1 MPAATFTR
9 HSGLAHVRRLS
20 QYEHFHT
27 EASGT
32 EQSSYGMC
40 FRIPFISGPA
50 TVSLTLETRLYC
62 YRPPTELPEGKVYS
76 RVCLSTG
83 GCHHVPITHDALYL
97 TVQGPPDQ
105 PLDTMGPP

>member
-1 MPAATFTR
+1 MPAATLKR

-27 EASGT
+27 KASGT

-40 FRIPFISGPA
+40 FRIPFISGPG
-50 TVSLTLETRLYC
+50 TVSLTLETRLSY
-62 YRPPTELPEGKVYS
+62 YRPPAELREGKLYS

-83 GCHHVPITHDALYL
+83 GVTMFPLPMMHWTSLYMA
-97 TVQGPPDQ
+97 PASD
-105 PLDTMGPP
+105 MW